1 MPTVTLHDLTPT
13 EHMLFA
19 SDAKLPNEASH
30 RGTVDL
36 KMPIVQLGDKDDL
49 MTSTWGINTNFVEN
63 AKAPLELLVP
73 RDAELKIK
81 EIEQHIQ
88 TTFEANSRAWLKKD
102 KTYTYKPMLKE
113 TDQGVVAKVKV
124 VVEGTNATSIKL
136 LTEDLKVKKEPGTL
150 TSVNK
155 GCQVLAYVS
164 SNALWFNTKDCTYGV
179 ALTAKTLL
187 VNPGADAPP
196 PFDADAM
203 ILAAGFE
210 FEE

>member
-19 SDAKLPNEASH
+19 SDAKLKDGEY
-30 RGTVDL
+30 RGTVAM
-36 KMPIVQLGDKDDL
+36 KMPIVQLGDKDGL
-49 MTSTWGINTNFVEN
+49 MTSTWGTNTNFVEN
-63 AKAPLELLVP
+63 KKVPLDVLVS
-73 RDAELKIK
+73 RDAESKFR
-81 EIEQHIQ
+81 EVEQYIQ
-88 TTFEANSRAWLKKD
+88 ATFEANSRAWLKKD

-124 VVEGTNATSIKL
+124 VVEGTKATPIKV

>member
-1 MPTVTLHDLTPT
+1 MPTVTLHDLTPP

-19 SDAKLPNEASH
+19 SEAKLKDGECL
-30 RGTVDL
+30 GTVDL

-49 MTSTWGINTNFVEN
+49 MTSTWGTNTIFVEN
-63 AKAPLELLVP
+63 KKVPLDVLVP
-73 RDAELKIK
+73 RDAELKFR
-81 EIEQHIQ
+81 EVDQYIQ
-88 TTFEANSRAWLKKD
+88 ATFEANSRAWLKKD

>member
-1 MPTVTLHDLTPT
+1 MPTVTLHDLTPP

-19 SDAKLPNEASH
+19 SEAKLKDGEY
-30 RGTVDL
+30 RGIVDL
-36 KMPIVQLGDKDDL
+36 HMPIVQLGDKDDL
-49 MTSTWGINTNFVEN
+49 MTSTWGTNTNFVEN
-63 AKAPLELLVP
+63 KKVPLDVLVP
-73 RDAELKIK
+73 RDAELKFR
-81 EIEQHIQ
+81 EVDQYIQ
-88 TTFEANSRAWLKKD
+88 ATFEANSRAWLKKD